1 MQFNWWETAA
11 FVGSV
16 AALGAL
22 GFHLH
27 SRKITKQVSAVLCT
41 REQLTPDQFG
51 ECYFGEIPR
60 RAALAKDVREMLASK
75 LPYSLG
81 GLTADDKIQETLRLD
96 AFDSLASAELVMELE
111 DRFRIELRNDEAFQ
125 KDMTIRDLV
134 EYLDDRIKNRRCRD
148 SG

>member
-1 MQFNWWETAA
+1 
-11 FVGSV
+11 
-16 AALGAL
+16 
-22 GFHLH
+22 
-27 SRKITKQVSAVLCT
+27 
-41 REQLTPDQFG
+41 
-51 ECYFGEIPR
+51 
-60 RAALAKDVREMLASK
+60 MLASK